1 MLSLTEI
8 LQAPPPMS
16 MSIGLPMPPIPV
28 AAAAVAV
35 GMLLLIAA
43 PLIPLVIMLEAVFI
57 CMFIV
62 RPERFSLRNDYV

>member
-1 MLSLTEI
+1 
-8 LQAPPPMS
+8 MS
-16 MSIGLPMPPIPV
+16 MSIELAMPPIPV

-62 RPERFSLRNDYV
+62 RPKR